1 MANWKRSF
9 AGVPIGLIAIGV
21 LAGCFVERTTRET
34 TVEGTWTPADL
45 ELPPGCSLSIEDA
58 TTHEAVSIGV
68 AADGRVHAERAS
80 GARYV
85 VVDAES
91 FDSLR
96 RDHPEIV
103 DALRA
108 FRVDYRISTS
118 LTTVDERD

>member
-9 AGVPIGLIAIGV
+9 AGVPIGLIAAGV
-21 LAGCFVERTTRET
+21 LSGCSLERTTREA

-45 ELPPGCSLSIEDA
+45 ELPPGCSLSIEDPA
-58 TTHEAVSIGV
+58 THEAVSIEV
-68 AADGRVHAERAS
+68 SADDRVHAERAS
-80 GARYV
+80 GGRSV
-85 VVDAES
+85 SVDA
-91 FDSLR
+91 DSVDALR

-118 LTTVDERD
+118 LTTVVERD